1 MTANFEKEYQKK
13 EKIKKFKNKM
23 LVSWQGYSFYFFLFP
38 LAFCRWIKDNI
49 YKKYHKFSRWDV
61 TKANKILNRIIPKA
75 VVKDKETGSFYYCLD
90 WDNKQFFLK
99 NGRFIDKVWIK
110 TYYYSLLYYFKN
122 TYCPENYIKIIDV
135 DNNCMI
141 FTKTI
146 DNPTEK

>member
-1 MTANFEKEYQKK
+1 MTTNFEKEYQKK
-13 EKIKKFKNKM
+13 EKIEKFKNKM

-38 LAFCRWIKDNI
+38 LTFCRWIKDNI

-90 WDNKQFFLK
+90 WDNKQLFLE
-99 NGRFIDKVWIK
+99 NSRFIDKAWIK
-110 TYYYSLLYYFKN
+110 TYYCSLLYYFKN
-122 TYCPENYIKIIDV
+122 TYCPENYIKIIDAN
-135 DNNCMI
+135 NNCII

-146 DNPTEK
+146 DKPTEK